1 MPNWT
6 TNRLTVTGPVADVA
20 AFVNDHEVA
29 YQNDEGEECFTPL
42 SFAASVPE
50 PHDPRQEGY
59 DWYEWRN
66 AHWGTKWDLKGK
78 NVLRRRARD
87 GALVEYQFDTAWD
100 APEQWVVST
109 RALYPALKLVLRSVD
124 EGDER
129 DFPEADE
136 DEEEERYQAEL
147 EKFWEHFFAG
157 SDFDCVETWAK
168 PRF

>member
-87 GALVEYQFDTAWD
+87 GALVEY
-100 APEQWVVST
+100 SLI
-109 RALYPALKLVLRSVD
+109 RRGMRRSS
-124 EGDER
+124 G
-129 DFPEADE
+129 
-136 DEEEERYQAEL
+136 
-147 EKFWEHFFAG
+147 W
-157 SDFDCVETWAK
+157 
-168 PRF
+168 